1 MKQNNPDSSPTA
13 MPAAVDPA
21 PPMTDSNQL
30 APYVLR
36 MAQTGEGTDACLE
49 LGCLPMLVHFYS
61 PVPDIKDLFA
71 RGLFQKKST
80 LPGIDFRPEKQLE
93 FLADLGR
100 KYGAECRWPPRP
112 TGADPAEFFLF
123 NDFFSFGC
131 AASLH
136 TMVRNFKPKRLWEI
150 GSGFSS
156 RIISSALTMNLAEG
170 FPCDYG
176 IVDPYP
182 GDVVKNHVRGVSRLI
197 QERVQCTDAGMY
209 DELGVNDILFIDS
222 SHSVKFGSDVNFL
235 ILEVLPR
242 LAPGVVVHLHDIN
255 IPYAP
260 PPTYFTNPACRMF
273 WNEEFLLQ
281 AFLLHNDRFE
291 ILLAMNFLQ
300 MEHMDTFAAAFP
312 HFKLE
317 ENWAMSGSFW
327 MRRKS

>member
-1 MKQNNPDSSPTA
+1 MEQNKPESTSAISAEANPA
-13 MPAAVDPA
+13 LAV
-21 PPMTDSNQL
+21 TDLSQL
-30 APYVLR
+30 ARHVLR

-49 LGCLPMLVHFYS
+49 LGCLPMMVHFYS

-71 RGLFQKKST
+71 RGLFDKKST
-80 LPGIDFRPEKQLE
+80 LPGIDFRPEKQLD

-100 KYGAECRWPPRP
+100 KFGAECKWPPRA

-131 AASLH
+131 ASSLH
-136 TMVRNFKPKRLWEI
+136 TIVRNFKPKRLWEV

-156 RIISSALTMNLAEG
+156 RIISTALAMNLGEG
-170 FPCDYG
+170 HPCEYG

-182 GDVVKNHVRGVSRLI
+182 GDVVKNHVRGISRLV
-197 QERVQCTDAGMY
+197 QERVQCTDAAMY
-209 DELGVNDILFIDS
+209 DELGANDILFIDS
-222 SHSVKFGSDVNFL
+222 SHSVKFGSDVSFL

-242 LAPGVVVHLHDIN
+242 LNPGVAVHLHDIN

-281 AFLLHNDRFE
+281 AFLSHNDRFE

-300 MEHMDTFAAAFP
+300 VEHMDVFMAAFP
-312 HFKLE
+312 HFKPE

-327 MRRKS
+327 IRRKD